1 MDERT
6 FHHRLYESARRLIP
20 PHAAVVCAVS
30 GGADSVALL
39 CGLEKVN
46 EIHACRWRLSVG
58 HVDHRLRPESGEDAR
73 FVEGLCAS
81 LGVSCSVKS
90 ADVRHAARE
99 RGESIETAARHCR
112 HALLAEC
119 ARAAGASVIAMAHHA
134 DDQAETIL
142 HRILRGTGLRGLS
155 GMAAARPLPAAR
167 DLRLVRPLLVFSREA
182 LRAYLTARGIGWRED
197 ASNGQSDAATRN
209 RIRHDLLPV
218 ARSEVNPRVTEALV
232 QLGEQ
237 ARQAGDALRRFAV
250 ESWAEVAEP
259 AGDEAASFRVRA
271 RALAMLPR
279 AIQAECMLLALE
291 SLGAGM
297 GEIGHE
303 RVEALVD
310 LAGGD
315 GTRRR
320 IELPGGVFAERRGDV
335 ITIGKES
342 DAGVALGRSGK
353 GAEVADP

>member
-46 EIHACRWRLSVG
+46 AIYACRWRLSVG
-58 HVDHRLRPESGEDAR
+58 HVDHRLRPESGEEAR
-73 FVEGLCAS
+73 FVERLCAS
-81 LGVSCSVKS
+81 LDVSCRVKA
-90 ADVRHAARE
+90 ADVRRAARE
-99 RGESIETAARHCR
+99 RGESIETAARRCR
-112 HALLAEC
+112 HALLTEC

-155 GMAAARPLPAAR
+155 GMAAARPMPAAR
-167 DLRLVRPLLVFSREA
+167 DLRLVRPLLGFSREA
-182 LRAYLTARGIGWRED
+182 LRAYLSGRGIGWRED

-218 ARSEVNPRVTEALV
+218 ARSEINPRVTEALV

-237 ARQAGDALRRFAV
+237 ARQAGDVLRRLAE
-250 ESWAEVAEP
+250 ESWAKIAEP
-259 AGDEAASFRVRA
+259 AGEETVSFRA

-279 AIQAECMLLALE
+279 AVQTECMLLALE
-291 SLGAGM
+291 RLGTGM

-310 LAGGD
+310 LAGVD

-320 IELPGGVFAERRGDV
+320 IELPGGVIAERRGDV
-335 ITIGKES
+335 ITIVKET
-342 DAGVALGRSGK
+342 DAGVAIGREAK
-353 GAEVADP
+353 GAEVANR